1 MRIQR
6 FIGLAVCMGSFAAGA
21 SAQNIH
27 FVFPIN
33 GQQAVPQTPSPGL
46 GTGIVSLIP
55 ASNEIVWDISW
66 SGLSGPV
73 TAMHFHGP
81 AGVGATASPQLN
93 IGMISGLTSPSIGR
107 APIDPSQAAD
117 LVAGLWYVNIHTA
130 QFATGEIRGQIVPA
144 PGAAGLLAACGLF
157 TMGRRRC

>member
-81 AGVGATASPQLN
+81 A
-93 IGMISGLTSPSIGR
+93 
-107 APIDPSQAAD
+107 
-117 LVAGLWYVNIHTA
+117 
-130 QFATGEIRGQIVPA
+130 RGCRCHRQPA
-144 PGAAGLLAACGLF
+144 VEHRYDQWSDEPLD
-157 TMGRRRC
+157 R